1 MDHDKKDL
9 LVVGLG
15 NPGSEYASTR
25 HNAGFAV
32 VDLLLEKL
40 SGRME
45 AFHGCSSHYWKGRY
59 AGSTLFFQ
67 KPETFMNLSGEAV
80 APLMGKYGLAP
91 ESLLVISDDMDLP
104 LGRLRIRK
112 NGSCGGHN
120 GLRNI
125 MEKLGTENFM
135 RLRIGIGHGKKGS
148 IDHVLSG
155 FEDEEK
161 KLFNDVAARAAEAVI
176 MILRQGCT
184 PAMNTYNKLD
194 LAEVVEKEEE
204 TKEIPTI

>member
-1 MDHDKKDL
+1 MDHGKKNL

-15 NPGSEYASTR
+15 NPGSEYDGTR

-45 AFHGCSSHYWKGRY
+45 AFHGYSSHYWKGRY
-59 AGSTLFFQ
+59 AGNMLMLQ
-67 KPETFMNLSGEAV
+67 KPETFMNLSGDAV
-80 APLMGKYGLAP
+80 APLMAKYGLAP
-91 ESLLVISDDMDLP
+91 EDLLVVSDDMDLP
-104 LGRLRIRK
+104 LGKLRIRK

-155 FEDEEK
+155 FEAEEK
-161 KLFNDVAARAAEAVI
+161 KLFGSVAAKAAEAAV

-194 LAEVVEKEEE
+194 LAEPEEAQE
-204 TKEIPTI
+204 QKEIPTI